1 LSNLFRERDHYK
13 PFEYPWAYQYFKKMR
28 KMAWEPEE
36 VPLQEDL
43 RDWKEKLTAFEQS
56 LLTQL
61 FRFFT
66 QADTNIAA
74 AYGDTYIPA
83 FKHPEIKMMLFAFG
97 DAEANHQDSYSQL
110 LDTIGMPETEYQAF
124 QSFSEMKAKHEYM
137 FASRATS
144 ADGRKRSKVE
154 RMALDLAVFSAFG
167 EGMQLFSSFAILMS
181 FKQRNLMKGMS
192 TIVEWSIRDESL
204 HVEAMIKLFHTLIA
218 ENPKVWTDEF
228 KQVIYQTCRE
238 MVELEDHFIDLV
250 FAMGPVDGITPE
262 ETKRYIRYIADRRL
276 LQLGLKAN
284 YGIEE
289 NPFEWLG
296 WLMNAHT
303 HTNFFEGRAT
313 EYSKAGV
320 LNRDRA
326 FDLVDQRQLDLPLIN
341 VDQGIQFVL
350 YSKGG
355 CPYCSILKTALANR
369 NIAFTEVDLSDHD
382 VRQTFYHN
390 TDTNSV
396 PQLYLTNEMV
406 SVTDPSGVRIGG
418 WSEAQKL
425 WNL

>member
-1 LSNLFRERDHYK
+1 LSNLFRERSHYK
-13 PFEYPWAYQYFKKMR
+13 PFDYPWAYQYFKKMR

-43 RDWKEKLTAFEQS
+43 RDWKEKLTDFERS

-66 QADTNIAA
+66 QADTNIGC
-74 AYGDTYIPA
+74 AYGDVYIPA
-83 FKHPEIKMMLFAFG
+83 FKHPEIKMMLFSFA

-110 LDTIGMPETEYQAF
+110 LDTIGMAETEYQAF

-137 FASRATS
+137 FADRAKNV
-144 ADGRKRSKVE
+144 DGTRRSKVE

-218 ENPKVWTDEF
+218 ENPKVWNDNL
-228 KQVIYQTCRE
+228 KQAIYQTCRE

-250 FAMGPVDGITPE
+250 FAMGPVDGITAA

-276 LQLGLKAN
+276 MQLGLKAN

-320 LNRDRA
+320 VNRDRA
-326 FDLVDQRQLDLPLIN
+326 FDLVDQRQRSLP
-341 VDQGIQFVL
+341 FVNL
-350 YSKGG
+350 GVGREIVIYSKEG
-355 CPYCSILKTALANR
+355 CPYCSILKASLTNR
-369 NIAFTEVDLSDHD
+369 GVSFTEVDLSD
-382 VRQTFYHN
+382 VAIRRAFYAK
-390 TDTNSV
+390 TGTNSV
-396 PQLYLTNEMV
+396 PQLFVSTADGSDTN
-406 SVTDPSGVRIGG
+406 PSGDRIGG
-418 WSEAQKL
+418 WQEAQKL